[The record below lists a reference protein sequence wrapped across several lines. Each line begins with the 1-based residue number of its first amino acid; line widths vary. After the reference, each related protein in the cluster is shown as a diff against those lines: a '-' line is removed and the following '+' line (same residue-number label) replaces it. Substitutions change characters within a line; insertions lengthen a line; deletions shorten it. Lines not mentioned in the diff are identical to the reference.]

1 MSPTPPSRSPDPRS
15 APPERVG
22 LFGGSFDPIHAGHL
36 HAARAARTAFGLDR
50 VVFVPANQSPY
61 KPTRRLAPG
70 PDRLEMLRLALRG
83 EPGFEVSDL
92 ELERQGPSYTI
103 DTVRALRGSLG
114 LAADASIHLILGS
127 DVLDGLA
134 GWREARALLE
144 AVQPVVVHRAGPMG
158 AADPG
163 DESLERHLAEIAA
176 RLSLPLAEKVRAGYL
191 RLPPVPA
198 SSTDLRARLPGLDAD
213 IGDLPSEVLAYV
225 RERGL
230 YGAADGE
237 PR

>member
-163 DESLERHLAEIAA
+163 DESLEIVNWPLGLKTNSGGPSGNQTCGMTGATTTSKIS
-176 RLSLPLAEKVRAGYL
+176 SLISAFLTSV
-191 RLPPVPA
+191 V
-198 SSTDLRARLPGLDAD
+198 
-213 IGDLPSEVLAYV
+213 
-225 RERGL
+225 
-230 YGAADGE
+230 
-237 PR
+237 